1 MLGRF
6 MKARKFDIDK
16 AKQMWIDMLYWRRKY
31 GTDVIVE
38 ISGGGSMAWI
48 STKEANVFFSCLEYI
63 GLICCISRLYTKCLS
78 SMLVKKCSVNCWN
91 SLVVLVPILNTE
103 AALRLKRDHDVS
115 FMIFLVLLCFI
126 LNL

>member
-38 ISGGGSMAWI
+38 ISGGGSMA
-48 STKEANVFFSCLEYI
+48 
-63 GLICCISRLYTKCLS
+63 
-78 SMLVKKCSVNCWN
+78 
-91 SLVVLVPILNTE
+91 
-103 AALRLKRDHDVS
+103 
-115 FMIFLVLLCFI
+115 
-126 LNL
+126 